1 MNHATAK
8 VSCFAR
14 AYHTLH
20 HPAPVFAD
28 RAAKALLGEAYDQ
41 IAEHMKQ
48 GIGYFLPG
56 FTGTEEEGLRLI
68 ADGQLGPS
76 VLGRS
81 AFCERMLLNERR
93 LGCRQYLILASGF
106 DTFAVTDEDPALSV
120 YELDLPELLEEKKA
134 RIRSAGLSSRA
145 VFVPCDLAQP
155 KWTEKLTESGYR
167 PCLKTFASLLGI
179 SYYLEPAAWET
190 LLRSL
195 AGIMPEG
202 SAVCF
207 DYPSHDRSG
216 ETERRR
222 ELAREAGE
230 RMKAVYSYQETES
243 MLSGCGFLIYEHL
256 GPEEMTEQYFA
267 EHNLKEPEHP
277 MSAPAGVS
285 YVLAVR
291 KG

>member
-1 MNHATAK
+1 MDHATAK

-20 HPAPVFAD
+20 HPVPVFAD

-41 IAEHMKQ
+41 IAEHMKR
-48 GIGYFLPG
+48 GISYFLPG

-68 ADGQLGPS
+68 ADGQLAPS

-93 LGCRQYLILASGF
+93 LGCRQYLIFASGF
-106 DTFAVTDEDPALSV
+106 DTFAVTDEDPSLSV
-120 YELDLPELLEEKKA
+120 YELDLPEVLKEKEA

-179 SYYLEPAAWET
+179 SYYLDPAEWAD
-190 LLRSL
+190 LLRSA
-195 AGIMPEG
+195 AGIMPKG

-207 DYPSHDRSG
+207 DYPSEERS
-216 ETERRR
+216 EAAERRR

-230 RMKAVYSYQETES
+230 QMKSVYSYEKTES
-243 MLSGCGFLIYEHL
+243 LLSGCGFLIYEHL
-256 GPEEMTEQYFA
+256 GPEEMTAQYFA
-267 EHNLKEPEHP
+267 EHNRKEPEHP
-277 MSAPAGVS
+277 MAAPAGVS

-291 KG
+291 QG